1 MVPSIEYGGRFM
13 RMMVALGGLLG
24 LAAYAATAAPPGDK
38 GAKESV
44 TVQKQS
50 QERPALAQPVE
61 GSMAVVP
68 AGEFMM
74 GSPTGDSD
82 EQPAH
87 KVYVETFSMDKYEG
101 TVGQYAAVLEAKRV
115 DPPLA

>member
-1 MVPSIEYGGRFM
+1 M
-13 RMMVALGGLLG
+13 RMTLVLVGLLG
-24 LAAYAATAAPPGDK
+24 LAAYPATAAPPVDK

-50 QERPALAQPVE
+50 QEKPALAQPVE

-87 KVYVETFSMDKYEG
+87 KVYVETFSMDKYEV
-101 TVGQYAAVLEAKRV
+101 TVGQYAAASTM
-115 DPPLA
+115 P